1 MLAAKIKEKLEN
13 KLGQSYCQNKLR
25 MTGGLTW

>member
-1 MLAAKIKEKLEN
+1 MLAAKSKEKSEN
-13 KLGQSYCQNKLR
+13 KLEQNYCQNKLR